1 MTGSSSSRIGTYD
14 RGGYLEHASFPA
26 TLSPLDVVA
35 KFWGEIKK
43 LVPATELHVVDP
55 YLLDGGGLDPATYA

>member
-1 MTGSSSSRIGTYD
+1 MVRRRCRLVGLIAVSYTH
-14 RGGYLEHASFPA
+14 L
-26 TLSPLDVVA
+26 LSPLDVVA